1 MKKIQSLVPHICIIL
16 AGMFITFTILDYYNP
31 TMAFISG
38 SISKILLFA
47 FCGIALL
54 NAGLLIYHQRKET
67 DSGK

>member
-1 MKKIQSLVPHICIIL
+1 MK
-16 AGMFITFTILDYYNP
+16 TILDYYNP